1 MKVSSGCQARVFIS
15 YDTNATLGVDIKG
28 EIGLMSPN
36 NNSDPVIDALEKQL
50 RSAEE
55 KLGDQLQLSVDRCQ
69 KALKSEKEKLTKGK
83 EAVKAA
89 KLRLR
94 YAKGNNTQLAR
105 AKRSLDNIEAKQ
117 ALLEASHEEA
127 KQAAKL
133 TKHELGRFQ
142 AAQKAVA
149 QVDKEAGMG
158 DSKASTAKTA
168 GTKTTAKKATT
179 KKEPAKAAAKSAAA
193 KKAPAKKAATKKAD
207 TAEAN
212 AKAPAKKAAAKK
224 AAAKVATKAEASEAV
239 ATPAP
244 APKKAAK
251 PRKPE
256 PDIERTIP
264 PPSQTTTPKGKKDRL
279 RSLFDAID

>member
-1 MKVSSGCQARVFIS
+1 
-15 YDTNATLGVDIKG
+15 
-28 EIGLMSPN
+28 MSPN
-36 NNSDPVIDALEKQL
+36 NNSDPVIGALEKQL
-50 RSAEE
+50 HTAEE

-69 KALKSEKEKLTKGK
+69 KALNSEKEKHAKGK

-117 ALLEASHEEA
+117 ALLESSHEEA
-127 KQAAKL
+127 KQATKL
-133 TKHELGRFQ
+133 AKHELARYQ
-142 AAQKAVA
+142 AARKAVA
-149 QVDKEAGMG
+149 QLDKEVGMG
-158 DSKASTAKTA
+158 DTDTTATKAAASKA
-168 GTKTTAKKATT
+168 
-179 KKEPAKAAAKSAAA
+179 PVKAAAKKASATSATKA
-193 KKAPAKKAATKKAD
+193 SPKKAPAKKTATKDA
-207 TAEAN
+207 
-212 AKAPAKKAAAKK
+212 AKPASDESASKKPAKKTTPSTTPKKAAAKK
-224 AAAKVATKAEASEAV
+224 AAAQK
-239 ATPAP
+239 PAPAAPEQTP

-251 PRKPE
+251 ARKPE

>member
-1 MKVSSGCQARVFIS
+1 
-15 YDTNATLGVDIKG
+15 
-28 EIGLMSPN
+28 MSPN

-50 RSAEE
+50 RNAEE
-55 KLGDQLQLSVDRCQ
+55 KLGDQLQNSVDRSQ
-69 KALKSEKEKLTKGK
+69 KVLNSEKEKLAKGK
-83 EAVKAA
+83 DAVKAA

-133 TKHELGRFQ
+133 AKHELGRFQ

-149 QVDKEAGMG
+149 QLDKEAGMG
-158 DSKASTAKTA
+158 D
-168 GTKTTAKKATT
+168 TK
-179 KKEPAKAAAKSAAA
+179 AKAPA
-193 KKAPAKKAATKKAD
+193 KKAPAKKAAAKSAAKKAPAKAAAKSAKAAAKPAKKA
-207 TAEAN
+207 TAKKESAADS
-212 AKAPAKKAAAKK
+212 AKKAAPAKKAAAKTAPAKKAAAKK
-224 AAAKVATKAEASEAV
+224 APAKAAAEKPETPAA
-239 ATPAP
+239 PAP

>member
-1 MKVSSGCQARVFIS
+1 MEVSSGCQARVFIS

-158 DSKASTAKTA
+158 DSTAKP
-168 GTKTTAKKATT
+168 KATSA
-179 KKEPAKAAAKSAAA
+179 KKAAAKSPKANKEAAKAAPKKAAA
-193 KKAPAKKAATKKAD
+193 KKTAAKSSASTDAS
-207 TAEAN
+207 ESS

-224 AAAKVATKAEASEAV
+224 APAKAAAKPAASEPA
-239 ATPAP
+239 AAPAP

-256 PDIERTIP
+256 PEIERTVP

>member
-1 MKVSSGCQARVFIS
+1 
-15 YDTNATLGVDIKG
+15 
-28 EIGLMSPN
+28 MSPN

-50 RSAEE
+50 RNAEE
-55 KLGDQLQLSVDRCQ
+55 KLGDQLQNSVDRSQ
-69 KALKSEKEKLTKGK
+69 KVLKTEKEKLAKGK

-117 ALLEASHEEA
+117 ALLESSHEEA
-127 KQAAKL
+127 KQAAALAKR
-133 TKHELGRFQ
+133 ELGRFQ

-149 QVDKEAGMG
+149 QLDKEAGMS
-158 DSKASTAKTA
+158 DAKAPAKKTA
-168 GTKTTAKKATT
+168 AKSAAKKA
-179 KKEPAKAAAKSAAA
+179 PAKAAAKSAKAVA
-193 KKAPAKKAATKKAD
+193 KKATAKKEAVADNAKKA
-207 TAEAN
+207 
-212 AKAPAKKAAAKK
+212 APAKKAAAKTAPAKKATAKKAPAK
-224 AAAKVATKAEASEAV
+224 AAAEKAETPAA
-239 ATPAP
+239 PAP